1 MNKKTYNILKNISL
15 IVLPAMTTMY
25 ITIASIWNLPHIE
38 EIAGTLTAID
48 TFLGS
53 LLQISKYYKNKGE
66 QNNE

>member
-1 MNKKTYNILKNISL
+1 M
-15 IVLPAMTTMY
+15 LPALTTMY
-25 ITIASIWNLPHIE
+25 ITIASIWNFPHIE

-66 QNNE
+66 QKHE